1 MIIMT
6 KIIFTM
12 ALDVEQDEQG
22 NIKLESANWVGIE
35 PEVALTLLQQVI
47 IEKKTQ
53 EAVNSVLRAQKEFE
67 EENSGELREEC
78 GNDGCSARGADPGD
92 SGVATP
98 AEQQD

>member
-1 MIIMT
+1 MT

-12 ALDVEQDEQG
+12 VLDVEQDEQG

-53 EAVNSVLRAQKEFE
+53 EAVNSMLRAQKESE
-67 EENSGELREEC
+67 EANSGELRKEC